1 MQEIRDRVEGITR
14 MEEKFKFQLVV
25 KEVSDY
31 LNNKR
36 PQLRF
41 GSTNCITVHNIV
53 YYSFCYKDNIRV
65 EDYKW
70 RYFQGL

>member
-14 MEEKFKFQLVV
+14 IEEKFKFQLVV

-36 PQLRF
+36 LQLRF
-41 GSTNCITVHNIV
+41 RRHPSVHELFLIMWGERN
-53 YYSFCYKDNIRV
+53 YT
-65 EDYKW
+65 
-70 RYFQGL
+70 